1 MTLLLYVLSNKVFIF
16 YLCFLYRTY
25 KKKGSIKAEPVCHLK
40 LNHLHH
46 NHEDDGEEG
55 QHHLQFLVFVQVLD
69 LLFEQENQFLG
80 EQIF

>member
-1 MTLLLYVLSNKVFIF
+1 MS
-16 YLCFLYRTY
+16 YLIRSSFFTFASYTEPI

-46 NHEDDGEEG
+46 DHEDDGEEG
-55 QHHLQFLVFVQVLD
+55 QHHLQFLVLVQLLD

-80 EQIF
+80 ERIF